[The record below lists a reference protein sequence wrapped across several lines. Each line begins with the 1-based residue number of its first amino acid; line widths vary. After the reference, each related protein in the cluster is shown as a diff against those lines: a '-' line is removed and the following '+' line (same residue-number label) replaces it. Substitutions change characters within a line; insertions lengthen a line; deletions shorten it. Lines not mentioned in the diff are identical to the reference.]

1 MESNPIT
8 YFFEEGTSILAK
20 KAREGWRR
28 GVVFIREIVQNGLL
42 PPLQGCRI
50 TKNTF
55 HCRCQSTEEGEERVA
70 IRLDVEKELNSIRV
84 KTVGPPKLGR
94 LVH

>member
-1 MESNPIT
+1 
-8 YFFEEGTSILAK
+8 
-20 KAREGWRR
+20 
-28 GVVFIREIVQNGLL
+28 L